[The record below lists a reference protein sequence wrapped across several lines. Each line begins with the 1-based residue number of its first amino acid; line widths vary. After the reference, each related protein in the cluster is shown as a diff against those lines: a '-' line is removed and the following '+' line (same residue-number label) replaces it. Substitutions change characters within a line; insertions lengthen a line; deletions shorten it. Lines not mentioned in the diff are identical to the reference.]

1 MPARWHMEPGQLDR
15 LSSMTLEL
23 SMGRQN
29 LLNLECFLLRLL
41 TMVTEAQSE
50 AVIAMNYPDW
60 LKTAIRS
67 FMADGSWTGGVNAL
81 VQHSG
86 KTTEHVNRTIR
97 EITGLTTTELV
108 NTLRLD
114 RAAHMLRMTR
124 QPIVN
129 VAMDCGYENL
139 GYFYRCF
146 KKRFNITPR
155 QYRLTAQAVAR

>member
-1 MPARWHMEPGQLDR
+1 MDPGQLSR

-23 SMGRQN
+23 SMGRQH

-41 TMVTEAQSE
+41 AMVTEAQSE
-50 AVIAMNYPDW
+50 AVIAMDYPDW

-67 FMADGSWTGGVNAL
+67 FLDEGNWTGGVNSL
-81 VQHSG
+81 VQRSG

-97 EITGLTTTELV
+97 EITGLTTTEFV
-108 NTLRLD
+108 NAIRLD

-124 QPIVN
+124 QPIMT

-155 QYRLTAQAVAR
+155 QYRLTAQAVAQ